1 MASIQEIKAGINQ
14 FGRSTQDQIAQMRAV
29 HDSINQS
36 LAMLRAVTSGT
47 THPSVAEAIAR
58 MEQVKKNLN
67 EASQLAGASIE
78 ATKRYSAS
86 F

>member
-14 FGRSTQDQIAQMRAV
+14 FGKSTQEQVAQLRAV
-29 HDSINQS
+29 HDSIDRS
-36 LAMLRAVTSGT
+36 LAQLRAVTAGT
-47 THPSVAEAIAR
+47 AHPRVAEAISR
-58 MEQVKKNLN
+58 MEQAKAKLN

-78 ATKRYSAS
+78 ATRHYAAS

>member
-14 FGRSTQDQIAQMRAV
+14 FGKASQEQIAQMRAV

-36 LAMLRAVTSGT
+36 LAQLRAVTAGT
-47 THPSVAEAIAR
+47 AHPSVAEAIAR

-67 EASQLAGASIE
+67 DASQLAGASIE
-78 ATKRYSAS
+78 ATKRYAAS